1 MKYTKEEIE
10 LILQNDDIDSE
21 KMVQLRDDIKND
33 PNLKEFVQSM
43 REDVSDINLFRLATQ
58 ANLIMLDSK
67 RTDEEKIDCIYQ
79 YLSMSDTFKKNPEN
93 IILCK
98 YLDKIDEFILNSNIS
113 KEILDKLKSDVY
125 EFAKSIYPHIDDI
138 IITHKNYLK
147 IKGEQAY
154 IKRK

>member
-1 MKYTKEEIE
+1 M
-10 LILQNDDIDSE
+10 LDSE
-21 KMVQLRDDIKND
+21 KMSQLKDDIKND
-33 PNLKEFVQSM
+33 DRLKEFVQSM
-43 REDVSDINLFRLATQ
+43 RDVKLPNVFRVTTE
-58 ANLIMLDSK
+58 ANIIMLDSK
-67 RTDEEKIDCIYQ
+67 RTDEEKIENIYK
-79 YLSMSDTFKKNPEN
+79 YLSMPDSFKKVPEN

-113 KEILDKLKSDVY
+113 KEIMDKLKSDVY
-125 EFAKSIYPHIDDI
+125 NFAKSIYPHIDDI

>member
-10 LILQNDDIDSE
+10 LILQDDIDSE
-21 KMVQLRDDIKND
+21 KMSQLKDDIKND
-33 PNLKEFVQSM
+33 DRLKEFVQSM
-43 REDVSDINLFRLATQ
+43 RDVKLPNVFRVTTE
-58 ANLIMLDSK
+58 ANIIMLDSK
-67 RTDEEKIDCIYQ
+67 RTDEEKIENIYK
-79 YLSMSDTFKKNPEN
+79 YLSMPDSFKKIPEN